1 MTPLLL
7 CAVIAGVLDG
17 PPLPPGFTVSAFS
30 GSAPPPVSVGM
41 PAIVNPAL
49 RLRCVTE
56 SNLTLS
62 PFGWSAVPVT
72 VDMQARTVSVPA
84 SGGVLSASVACSNS
98 PVLAVEINSATGAVV
113 ELERSTNLVTWERSN
128 VRWVSDGTPIRYCVT
143 APASREYFRLRKP

>member
-17 PPLPPGFTVSAFS
+17 PPLPPGFTAAAFS
-30 GSAPPPVSVGM
+30 GSAALVAL

-128 VRWVSDGTPIRYCVT
+128 VRWVSDGKPIRYYVT
-143 APASREYFRLRKP
+143 APAGSEYFRLRK